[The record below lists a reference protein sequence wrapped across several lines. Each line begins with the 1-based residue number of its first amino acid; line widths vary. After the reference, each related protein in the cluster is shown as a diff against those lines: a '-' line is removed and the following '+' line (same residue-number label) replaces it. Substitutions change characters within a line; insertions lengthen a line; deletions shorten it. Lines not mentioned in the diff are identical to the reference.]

1 MIPPLIVTEPEILD
15 AIGRID
21 RAMKRIEQVKGPL
34 LNPEWVGFR
43 S

>member
-21 RAMKRIEQVKGPL
+21 RAVKRIEHVKRASF
-34 LNPEWVGFR
+34 E